1 MEEIIK
7 GWTQEL
13 EERSAAFQRQ
23 ALALHEWDLRIL
35 GNRNA
40 LVALEAEVARAVEG
54 QRALERQLE
63 LIDTHQAEV
72 DKALGSIEKDA
83 EDLFSRQQPSLL
95 QDDAAAMRDLM
106 YEQAEA
112 VEAELERVGAKL
124 KDTIGHLNASQ
135 GGDLSAADGAGPLD
149 VALKI
154 LNNQLSALVHI
165 DAKAEEL
172 AKRIQLLSRHG
183 AQISGTGRGA

>member
-13 EERSAAFQRQ
+13 DERSAAFTRQ

-40 LVALEAEVARAVEG
+40 LVALEAEVARVVEG

-72 DKALGSIEKDA
+72 DKALGSIEQDA
-83 EDLFSRQQPSLL
+83 EELFRRQQPSLL
-95 QDDAAAMRDLM
+95 QDDAAAMRDHM

-112 VEAELERVGAKL
+112 IEVKLERVGAKL
-124 KDTIGHLNASQ
+124 KDTIGHLNAGQ
-135 GGDLSAADGAGPLD
+135 GGDPSLAEGASPLD

-154 LNNQLSALVHI
+154 LNNQLSALVFI
-165 DAKAEEL
+165 DTKAEEL
-172 AKRIQLLSRHG
+172 GRRIQLLSKHG
-183 AQISGTGRGA
+183 AQLSGTHRGA